1 MTSKIAYRSFKN
13 FKRCSDEANFPLL
26 ITTISPER
34 WSHDLGNEL
43 HFGRSEPKRNV
54 ANKRAWHR
62 AERYAQCGGGILKSI
77 RCISV
82 TILFLATQLAAQANK
97 PEHYTVIQLGSL
109 GGTSFE
115 SGNMTINDRSWVD
128 SASNLPGDM
137 NHHAFVWIKGQMT
150 DLGTLGGPNSNI
162 GQMNDRGDVTVGGA
176 DTGIPDPFGEDWCGF
191 GTNQICLSFIWNNGV
206 RTLIP
211 TLGGNN
217 ADVADIDSSGQLI
230 LGFAETTFHDPTCI
244 PPQTLGIEAFLWN
257 RRTNNIQVL
266 PPLAGD
272 SITAAF
278 DMNDNGEVAGTSGI
292 CTTGIAPSS
301 ALHAVIWRNGVPID
315 LGNLGGNASNVA
327 FDLNNH
333 GQVVGISTLSDNA
346 TVHTFLWQD
355 EQITDLGTLPG
366 DTFSFDG
373 NINDKGQVPIQSC
386 DINFNCRAAI
396 WQDGVMTDM
405 NTLVPS
411 GTPLYLVVAGWVNSR
426 GQIVGGAVDQNGDLV
441 PFLAT
446 PVDDANANVAV
457 SEQATSS
464 PRMLPENVRKALR
477 RTAFRRFRSV
487 ATGQ

>member
-1 MTSKIAYRSFKN
+1 MSRTLKIVVA
-13 FKRCSDEANFPLL
+13 
-26 ITTISPER
+26 IT
-34 WSHDLGNEL
+34 
-43 HFGRSEPKRNV
+43 
-54 ANKRAWHR
+54 
-62 AERYAQCGGGILKSI
+62 
-77 RCISV
+77 
-82 TILFLATQLAAQANK
+82 LFAFALPASTQLAAQAK
-97 PEHYTVIQLGSL
+97 TAQHYTIVQLGSL

-137 NHHAFVWIKGQMT
+137 NHHAFVWIDGHIT

-176 DTGIPDPFGEDWCGF
+176 DTGIPDPLGEDWCGF
-191 GTNQICLSFIWNNGV
+191 GTQQTCLSFIWNNGI

-217 ADVADIDSSGQLI
+217 GDVADIDGSGQLV

-244 PPQTLGIEAFLWN
+244 PPQVLGFEAFLWD

-278 DMNDNGEVAGTSGI
+278 DMNNNGEVAGTSGI

-301 ALHAVIWRNGVPID
+301 ATHAVIWRNGKPTD
-315 LGNLGGNASNVA
+315 LGTLGGNTSNVA
-327 FDLNNH
+327 FAVNNH

-346 TVHTFLWQD
+346 TVHTFLSQD
-355 EQITDLGTLPG
+355 GQMTDLGTLPG
-366 DTFSFDG
+366 DTFSFVG
-373 NINDKGQVPIQSC
+373 NINDKGQAPIQSC

-405 NTLVPS
+405 NTLIPAD
-411 GTPLYLVVAGWVNSR
+411 TPLYLVVADWVNSR
-426 GQIVGGAVDQNGDLV
+426 GQIAGGAIDQNGDLV

-446 PVDDANANVAV
+446 PVGNANANVESVTQSA
-457 SEQATSS
+457 SEAHL
-464 PRMLPENVRKALR
+464 LPEHVRDALR
-477 RTAFRRFRSV
+477 RAAFRHFRFK
-487 ATGQ
+487 